1 MKLLTTTEGKVLL
14 LLCKDFTTDYNA
26 NSLANRLGITRRGA
40 INVVKALKR
49 EELVV
54 GKRYGKAVFYKAD
67 LTSHYVK
74 EIVKTLLMTETKQ
87 HMQRWIHQF
96 EKLLA
101 VADAVIIFGSAV
113 QNYSKARDID
123 LLVVF
128 KGKNLNA
135 ARRIIEQE
143 NRSSAKPIHVVWQ
156 SPQDFISN
164 IKKLDPVLINA
175 LKFGYVLCGY
185 NLIVQIILQTQL
197 KYGSFSIPKPEPR

>member
-1 MKLLTTTEGKVLL
+1 
-14 LLCKDFTTDYNA
+14 
-26 NSLANRLGITRRGA
+26 
-40 INVVKALKR
+40 
-49 EELVV
+49 
-54 GKRYGKAVFYKAD
+54 
-67 LTSHYVK
+67 
-74 EIVKTLLMTETKQ
+74 MTETTQ